1 MRRVAVMLCVAPC
14 MLIAQVSYER
24 LANAA
29 AEPQNWLTYSGT
41 YMSQRYSTLDQ
52 ITPGNV
58 ARLEQKWIFQAES
71 LQKFETTPLVLD
83 GIMYLT
89 QPPNDVVALDAR
101 TGRPFWIYQH
111 RPAPNS
117 KPCCGAVNRGL
128 AVLGDML
135 FMATL
140 DARLIAIDAR
150 NGKPLWNVKVAEAD
164 AGYAMTL
171 APLVVKDKVVV
182 GVAGGEYGIRGFV
195 AAYEARTG
203 KEAWR
208 FYTIPGPGEPGNE
221 TWPRDDSWQH
231 GGGSV
236 WITGSFDPGLNLT
249 YWGIGNPGS
258 DWNAAQRK
266 GDNLYSDSVVALDAD
281 SGKLKWHFQFT
292 PNDPYDYDAVQV
304 PVLADAMWDGTT
316 RQLMLWAN
324 RNGFFYALDR
334 TNGKF
339 LAGHP
344 FVKVNWASG
353 LDDRGRP
360 VITPQAAGKPTYPG
374 VQGGTNWYSPSYS
387 PRTGLFY
394 LSAWEDYGSTFV
406 SEEATY
412 RSGQRFLGGF
422 PASPVPGAPNPS
434 LRGELI
440 NTYTESAGHGSVM
453 ALDIRTGQKKW
464 KFEMRDVTDS
474 GILTTASDL
483 LFAGGREGYFHALDA
498 RTGALLW
505 KASVGGA
512 VAAAP
517 ITYRIDG
524 KQYVAI
530 AAGHAL
536 FVYGLREE

>member
-1 MRRVAVMLCVAPC
+1 MGRLAVMLSLAPC
-14 MLIAQVSYER
+14 ILVAQVSYER
-24 LANAA
+24 LTNAA
-29 AEPQNWLTYSGT
+29 GEPQNWLTYSGT

-52 ITPGNV
+52 IAPGNV
-58 ARLEQKWIFQAES
+58 AKLEQKWVFQAES

-101 TGRPFWIYQH
+101 TGRPFWIYQY

-117 KPCCGAVNRGL
+117 KVCCGAVNRGL
-128 AVLGDML
+128 AILGDTL
-135 FMATL
+135 FLATM
-140 DARLIAIDAR
+140 DAHLVAIDAR
-150 NGKPLWNVKVAEAD
+150 SGKPVWNVKVGDPD

-182 GVAGGEYGIRGFV
+182 GVAGGEFGIRGFL
-195 AAYEARTG
+195 AAYDARTG

-208 FYTIPGPGEPGNE
+208 FETIPGPGAPGHE
-221 TWPRDDSWQH
+221 TWPPGDAWQH

-236 WITGSFDPGLNLT
+236 WVTGSFDPVLNLT
-249 YWGIGNPGS
+249 YWGIGNPGP
-258 DWNAAQRK
+258 DWNASQRK

-281 SGKLKWHFQFT
+281 TGKLKWHFQFT

-304 PVLADAMWDGTT
+304 PVLADAMWDGSA
-316 RQLMLWAN
+316 RKLMLWAN

-360 VITPQAAGKPTYPG
+360 VATPQPAGKPTYPG

-394 LSAWEDYGSTFV
+394 VPAWEDYASTFF

-412 RSGQRFLGGF
+412 RAGQQFLGGF
-422 PASPVPGAPNPS
+422 PRSPVAGAPNPS
-434 LRGELI
+434 LRGEVI
-440 NTYTESAGHGSVM
+440 NSYTESAGHGSVI

-474 GILTTASDL
+474 GLLTTASDL
-483 LFAGGREGYFHALDA
+483 LFTGGREGYFQALDA